1 MTRSGSREC
10 QRAEWEALR
19 SSYGRVLLDLGC
31 GDGSHVRRFATE
43 HPDWL
48 VVGLDTD
55 RDALRGAAQR
65 CARRPERGG
74 APNTLFIAADA
85 VQPPPEL
92 DGVAARLTAH
102 FPWAALLR
110 LILEDAESFVGL
122 LSQLAADPCE
132 VELVLNAAAAPEG
145 LERPTPES
153 VGEARCACRSP
164 RRGSRFAPAIG
175 WTRRMRH
182 GRAGRGGWSRAA
194 GARWSGCAPR
204 AQADGLRP
212 TWSATAPPA
221 RRR

>member
-31 GDGSHVRRFATE
+31 GDGSHVRRFAIE

-48 VVGLDTD
+48 VIGLDTD

-74 APNTLFIAADA
+74 APNTLFVAADA
-85 VQPPPEL
+85 AQPPPEL

-122 LSQLAADPCE
+122 LSQLAADR
-132 VELVLNAAAAPEG
+132 L
-145 LERPTPES
+145 R
-153 VGEARCACRSP
+153 
-164 RRGSRFAPAIG
+164 
-175 WTRRMRH
+175 
-182 GRAGRGGWSRAA
+182 GRAGAQRRGRAG
-194 GARWSGCAPR
+194 GA
-204 AQADGLRP
+204 
-212 TWSATAPPA
+212 
-221 RRR
+221 